1 MISYDPLWHTL
12 KEKGETTYTLITKHG
27 IDRRT
32 IYKLK
37 HNESVTALTLEKLCF
52 ALNCRVEDVICI
64 SLDNKTETN

>member
-12 KEKGETTYTLITKHG
+12 KEKGMTTYTLIIKHG

-52 ALNCRVEDVICI
+52 ILDCHVEDVICI
-64 SLDNKTETN
+64 SFDNKKETD

>member
-52 ALNCRVEDVICI
+52 ALSCRVEDVIFI
-64 SLDNKTETN
+64 SLDNKKESD